1 MMELEES
8 VMLMTMIQVLVSIGR
23 HRQWFNSTQIIR
35 VYSEL
40 AAKCVS
46 VFLLEQLLFC
56 HWKLQSTESEKVL
69 EMSHSVLVS
78 TNRQ

>member
-1 MMELEES
+1 M
-8 VMLMTMIQVLVSIGR
+8 
-23 HRQWFNSTQIIR
+23 
-35 VYSEL
+35 L
-40 AAKCVS
+40 AAKCDS

-69 EMSHSVLVS
+69 EMSHSVLML